1 MADKQ
6 SILKT
11 LKETGVVAIIRAEK
25 SDDLIDVAK
34 ALNEGGVRCVEITMT
49 VPDAIGVIEK
59 ASRELEGEG
68 IVIGVGT
75 VIDVATAQAA
85 IQAGAGYVVSPVLKQ
100 EIIAHCNKEDVP
112 VMPGA
117 MTPTEILAAWE
128 YGADIVKVFPAG
140 VGGPGFFKALKGPLP
155 QIEIMPTGGVNI
167 ETTPAF
173 IKAGACAV
181 GVGGELAS
189 NSLIAARDFRTIT
202 ANASLDEVNDL
213 VQECKDLMDEDD
225 IVGAKIGV
233 TDNMI
238 RIKSIAD
245 EVLDVV

>member
-11 LKETGVVAIIRAEK
+11 LKETGVVAVIRAEK
-25 SDDLIDVAK
+25 SEDLIDVAK

-49 VPDAIGVIEK
+49 VPNAIDVIEK
-59 ASRELEGEG
+59 ASRELDGEG
-68 IVIGVGT
+68 VVIGVGT
-75 VIDVATAQAA
+75 VIDVATSRAA
-85 IQAGAGYVVSPVLKQ
+85 IQAGASYVVSPVLKQ
-100 EIIAHCNKEDVP
+100 EIIAQCNQDDVP

-117 MTPTEILAAWE
+117 MTPTEILTAWE

-155 QIEIMPTGGVNI
+155 QIEIMPTGGVNT
-167 ETTPAF
+167 ETTPQF

-189 NSLIAARDFRTIT
+189 KSLIAAKDFKTIT
-202 ANASLDEVNDL
+202 ANARKYIQAVANARS
-213 VQECKDLMDEDD
+213 
-225 IVGAKIGV
+225 G
-233 TDNMI
+233 
-238 RIKSIAD
+238 
-245 EVLDVV
+245 